1 MTRWSRV
8 LGSLRPDDRIAIA
21 VSGGAD
27 SVALA
32 WILHELGVQG
42 ASPDDAPGAS
52 HTDAPYVRP
61 WVVVGLIH
69 VNHGLRGE
77 DSAADEAFCGDL
89 AARLSWPIDISTVD
103 VRAHAR
109 ARKQSIETAARAL
122 RYACFEAAADRLGAT
137 VVATAHT
144 MDDQA
149 ETVLLRLLR
158 GAGTRGLSGI
168 RARRGRFV
176 RPLLECR
183 RAELRDYLA
192 SRGETFREDTSN
204 DDRSIPRNR
213 LRHELMPRLE
223 RFAPGAVAALARCAA
238 LAADDERVL
247 DELARQSAISVR
259 RGDDALDAG
268 ALAALPPAI
277 ARRVVRLVAEHVIPG
292 VTWSAGHIEAVRR
305 LAESVEDRMER
316 HLDLPGVNLARRGPV
331 LTFRAHKAGPN
342 PVPGFDWPLAVPG
355 VTDIPELGA
364 TIHAR
369 CGAAAPA
376 AWPPASNGRVAVLDA
391 AALALPLRVRNRRPG
406 DRLRPIGAPGRRK
419 LQDLF
424 VDRKIP
430 REDRDRVPIV
440 VDATGRIVWV
450 AGVAVA
456 EECRATT
463 PEASMVILELT

>member
-1 MTRWSRV
+1 MNPRSRV
-8 LGSLRPDDRIAIA
+8 LGSLRPDDRVAIA

-32 WILHELGVQG
+32 WLLHEICVPQRG
-42 ASPDDAPGAS
+42 APGAS
-52 HTDAPYVRP
+52 QTDAPYLPP

-77 DSAADEAFCGDL
+77 DSVADEAFCRDL
-89 AARLSWPIDISTVD
+89 AGRLSLPIDISTVD

-183 RAELRDYLA
+183 RAELRDYLV
-192 SRGETFREDTSN
+192 SRGETFREDASN

-223 RFAPGAVAALARCAA
+223 QFAPGAVAALARCAA

-247 DELARQSAISVR
+247 DELARQSASGVR

-268 ALAALPPAI
+268 ALTALPAAI
-277 ARRVVRLVAEHVIPG
+277 ARRVVRLTAERVSPG
-292 VTWSAGHIEAVRR
+292 VMWSAGHIEAVRR
-305 LAESVEDRMER
+305 LAESVDDRMER
-316 HLDLPGVNLARRGPV
+316 HLDLPGVNIARRGLV
-331 LTFRAHKAGPN
+331 LTFSPHSAGRIR
-342 PVPGFDWPLAVPG
+342 VPGFDWPLAVPG
-355 VTDIPELGA
+355 ATDIPELGA

-369 CGAAAPA
+369 SGAALA

-391 AALALPLRVRNRRPG
+391 AALVLPLRVRNRRPG

-440 VDATGRIVWV
+440 VDAAGRIVWV

-463 PEASMVILELT
+463 PEASMVILELTQR